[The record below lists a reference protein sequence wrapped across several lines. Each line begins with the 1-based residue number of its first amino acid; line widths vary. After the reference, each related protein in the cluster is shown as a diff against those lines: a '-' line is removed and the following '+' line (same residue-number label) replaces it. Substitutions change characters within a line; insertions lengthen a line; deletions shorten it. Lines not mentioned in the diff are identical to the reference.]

1 MLVRYVLTGGVAS
14 AVYYAVFAAGWLV
27 SVPYLAMAVIA
38 NLVTAVVTFPL
49 YRRGVFRSSGPWVP
63 AFLRFY
69 AVCLWSLGSN
79 LIGLPLLVE
88 VAGLPVLLAQLLM
101 IVVVP
106 LVNYQV
112 NKHWTFGVAARR
124 G

>member
-14 AVYYAVFAAGWLV
+14 AVYYAVFACGWLV
-27 SVPYLAMAVIA
+27 SVPYLAMAVVA

-49 YRRGVFRSSGPWVP
+49 YRRGVFRFSGRWWP

-69 AVCLWSLGSN
+69 AVCLWSLGFN
-79 LIGLPLLVE
+79 LVGLPLLVE
-88 VAGLPVLLAQLLM
+88 VAGLPVLLAQVVV

-112 NKHWTFGVAARR
+112 NKYWTFGVAAPR

>member
-1 MLVRYVLTGGVAS
+1 MLVRYVLTGGAAT

-27 SVPYLAMAVIA
+27 GVPYLAMAVLA
-38 NLVTAVVTFPL
+38 NWITAVVTFPL

-69 AVCLWSLGSN
+69 AVCLWSLGVN
-79 LIGLPLLVE
+79 LVGLPLLIE
-88 VAGLPVLLAQLLM
+88 VARLPVLFAQLLV

-112 NKHWTFGVAARR
+112 NKYWTFCA
-124 G
+124 

>member
-1 MLVRYVLTGGVAS
+1 MLVRYVLTGSMAT

-27 SVPYLAMAVIA
+27 GVPYLAMAVLA
-38 NLVTAVVTFPL
+38 NWLTAVVTFPL

-69 AVCLWSLGSN
+69 AVCLWSLGAN
-79 LIGLPLLVE
+79 LVGLPLLIE
-88 VAGLPVLLAQLLM
+88 VAGLPVLLAQLLV

-112 NKHWTFGVAARR
+112 NKHWTFGAAPS